1 MSAVITSS
9 PDPEDILEAL
19 SLYYFPDG
27 STEFTEMHVKL
38 IKKDKDGNE
47 ISKLISPS
55 KFVIQ
60 FTGRQTPS
68 RVEPLSPEEALEK
81 LNSITGPAEENESD
95 TDKEG
100 SDE

>member
-1 MSAVITSS
+1 MPAVITSS

-27 STEFTEMHVKL
+27 ATEFTEMHVKL

-47 ISKLISPS
+47 VSKLVSPS

-68 RVEPLSPEEALEK
+68 RIEPLSPEQALEQ
-81 LNSITGPAEENESD
+81 LNSITEPGTKEEESD
-95 TDKEG
+95 E
-100 SDE
+100 